1 MFQYDGKP
9 RKKPPLS
16 SFALTFAN
24 PITLAISAGASYEIT
39 PELRVN
45 RFFIENDSHP
55 ASMIS
60 LAIRLAVPL

>member
-1 MFQYDGKP
+1 VSAHYE
-9 RKKPPLS
+9 S
-16 SFALTFAN
+16 STDAGWRGGLG
-24 PITLAISAGASYEIT
+24 LAISAEASYEIT